1 MILLDV
7 AKAEGEAA
15 ADWYERRRAG
25 LGDDF
30 LAELRLALQF
40 VEKSP
45 RLCAPLEPARP
56 PHELRQWMLNKF
68 TYVVLFE
75 VLPDGEL
82 IVLAI
87 SHTSRRPGYWLDRL
101 Y

>member
-1 MILLDV
+1 MIEPPGRPDMILLDV

-45 RLCAPLEPARP
+45 RLCGQLEPARSPRTP
-56 PHELRQWMLNKF
+56 PVDVEQ
-68 TYVVLFE
+68 VSV
-75 VLPDGEL
+75 
-82 IVLAI
+82 
-87 SHTSRRPGYWLDRL
+87 RRPL
-101 Y
+101 